1 MNTSTDTTDIISV
14 IIKETKRIQII
25 FTTRNG
31 TEFSDKQS
39 ALLHELREMREV
51 ASNKC
56 IDPMNGFCNLAKF
69 ISMFPEAVPM
79 LNELATTFTD

>member
-1 MNTSTDTTDIISV
+1 MNTPTTDTASN
-14 IIKETKRIQII
+14 IKNLRRIQIV
-25 FTTRNG
+25 FTTRDG
-31 TEFSDKQS
+31 TEFLDKKS

-51 ASNKC
+51 AASKF

-79 LNELATTFTD
+79 LNELATTLED